1 MTLHSNVKSKIIRF
15 LICIHTLWNAEKNG
29 SFLVVNNKTTIS
41 RDVTSCILW
50 VKFTWKSKL
59 WIKCVEHRLYM
70 VNEKN
75 VACKK
80 MYAIIK
86 GKNRLYEKKKRL
98 IVHAN
103 MNLWKRCVNETVL
116 HTKFLYLIYKK
127 KHALSTLLSA
137 TPG

>member
-1 MTLHSNVKSKIIRF
+1 MVDKVSNTVLHRTLHSNVKSKIIRF
-15 LICIHTLWNAEKNG
+15 LSCIYTLRKVERNG

-41 RDVTSCILW
+41 RNVTSCIFW
-50 VKFTWKSKL
+50 VKFSWKSKL
-59 WIKCVEHRLYM
+59 WIKCGKRRLYM

-80 MYAIIK
+80 MNGVIK
-86 GKNRLYEKKKRL
+86 GENRLYEKKWL

-116 HTKFLYLIYKK
+116 HAKFSNLIYK
-127 KHALSTLLSA
+127 TY
-137 TPG
+137 TY